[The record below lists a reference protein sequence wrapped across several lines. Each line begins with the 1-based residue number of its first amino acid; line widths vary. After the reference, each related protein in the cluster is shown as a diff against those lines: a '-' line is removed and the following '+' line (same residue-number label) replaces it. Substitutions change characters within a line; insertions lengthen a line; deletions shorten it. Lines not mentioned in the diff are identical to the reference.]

1 MSTINTKAS
10 SLITEYQKN
19 AAPFAQPILEKLRA
33 IIRNAD
39 SSIQEDWKW
48 NIPNF
53 HQNGMLCA
61 MASFKKHVS
70 FTFFK
75 GAAINDTFQL
85 FTGDCSAKTMR
96 TIKFTELNQI
106 NVAPLK
112 NYINQA
118 VLINNTSSKSP
129 TSREAFNIPKLLK
142 EALSKN
148 SIAKHNYENLAY
160 TYRKEYALHISTAK
174 REATQLRRLNKVMLY
189 LENNLKMHE
198 KL

>member
-10 SLITEYQKN
+10 SLIRQYQKN
-19 AAPFAQPILEKLRA
+19 AAPFAQPILEKLRT
-33 IIRNAD
+33 IVRSTD
-39 SSIQEDWKW
+39 TTIQEDWKW

-75 GAAINDTFQL
+75 GAEINDTFKL
-85 FTGDCSAKTMR
+85 FTGDCSAKSMR
-96 TIKFTELNQI
+96 TIKFTELSQV
-106 NVAPLK
+106 NVVQLK

-118 VLINNTSSKSP
+118 VLINNTSLKLP
-129 TSREAFNIPKLLK
+129 TTREAFDIPNLLK
-142 EALSKN
+142 KALNKN

-174 REATQLRRLNKVMLY
+174 KEATQLRRLNKVMLY

>member
-1 MSTINTKAS
+1 MSTINSKAS

-33 IIRNAD
+33 IVKNAD
-39 SSIQEDWKW
+39 ISIQEDWKW

-61 MASFKKHVS
+61 MAYFKKHVS

-85 FTGDCSAKTMR
+85 FTGDCSAKSMR
-96 TIKFTELNQI
+96 TIKFTELSQL
-106 NVAPLK
+106 NVAQLK
-112 NYINQA
+112 NYIHQA
-118 VLINNTSSKSP
+118 VLINNTSSKLS
-129 TSREAFNIPKLLK
+129 TSREAFDIPKLLK
-142 EALSKN
+142 KALSEN
-148 SIAKHNYENLAY
+148 SIAKYNYENLAY

-189 LENNLKMHE
+189 LEKNLKMHE